1 MHQTTTPL
9 ILMRVLIMAAKSK
22 ERVVLS
28 SIDVDAVFELLKN
41 STPYFNKV
49 SYTQDDIVTQCPFHG
64 FGNEQ
69 HSSFGICN
77 NRSKP
82 EYGLYHCFACSASGT
97 IIQLVNRLNNVGD
110 DNDLSLIQQIS
121 DIAFTEYR
129 MLPQLTSR
137 KKEQEQSVTDIELKS
152 YRITHVDYLDKRGIK
167 PLIQQAF
174 DCGYDEVQEAVTFPV
189 KRLDGSVCFVV
200 RRKIKYKQYHYP
212 LGVEKPIYGLYEF
225 QQMFPNRREIV
236 IVESIINALTLWGWG
251 IPAVALL
258 GTGSQTQ
265 IDFLNT
271 TDFRKYIICLD
282 GDTAGWKGTEKLKAS
297 LNAYTTAV
305 PMIPGKDVNDLTE
318 AEFKVLYMMR
328 S

>member
-1 MHQTTTPL
+1 MEPK
-9 ILMRVLIMAAKSK
+9 RK
-22 ERVVLS
+22 EKVVLS
-28 SIDVDAVFELLKN
+28 SIDVDAVFEMLKN

-121 DIAFTEYR
+121 DVAFTDYR
-129 MLPQLTSR
+129 GLVQLKPRVT
-137 KKEQEQSVTDIELKS
+137 EAPVSVSDVELKA
-152 YRITHVDYLDKRGIK
+152 YRILHVDYLDKRGIK
-167 PLIQQAF
+167 PLIQKAF
-174 DCGYDEVQEAVTFPV
+174 DCGYDGVQEAVTFPV

-225 QQMFPNRREIV
+225 QQMLPDRREV
-236 IVESIINALTLWGWG
+236 VVVESVINALTLWGWG
-251 IPAVALL
+251 IPAIALL
-258 GTGSQTQ
+258 GTGSQSQ
-265 IDFLNT
+265 IDFLNK
-271 TDFRKYIICLD
+271 TDLRTYMLCLD
-282 GDTAGWKGTEKLKAS
+282 GDAAGWKGTEKLKKQ
-297 LNAYTTAV
+297 LRGYVTV
-305 PMIPGKDVNDLTE
+305 IPMIPGKDVNDLTE
-318 AEFKVLYMMR
+318 AEFKALYMLR
-328 S
+328 KP